1 MYIIFKLMIIII
13 LCEQSG
19 CTALMLALFDHDEI
33 ARLLIDK
40 GANMD
45 FQNNVS

>member
-1 MYIIFKLMIIII
+1 MIIII

-19 CTALMLALFDHDEI
+19 CTALMLALDNYHDEI

-40 GANMD
+40 GANLD

>member
-1 MYIIFKLMIIII
+1 MIIII
-13 LCEQSG
+13 YEQRG

-45 FQNNVS
+45 IQNEVSY